1 MAKVEKEKGK
11 EEKGSGHYSSHFPFF
26 INTLYYSNIQILADI
41 SPETA
46 SFSLFLPAQKQIE

>member
-26 INTLYYSNIQILADI
+26 INTLYSVSYTHL
-41 SPETA
+41 T
-46 SFSLFLPAQKQIE
+46 LPTKRIV

>member
-26 INTLYYSNIQILADI
+26 INKKYKLELANPTVNEVADWVGRI
-41 SPETA
+41 
-46 SFSLFLPAQKQIE
+46 KN

>member
-26 INTLYYSNIQILADI
+26 INTLLNKDTTKKWNT
-41 SPETA
+41 E
-46 SFSLFLPAQKQIE
+46 E

>member
-26 INTLYYSNIQILADI
+26 INTLYWRTYHLKLL
-41 SPETA
+41 
-46 SFSLFLPAQKQIE
+46 LFRYFCLHKNK

>member
-26 INTLYYSNIQILADI
+26 INSLYYQSYNTGGHI
-41 SPETA
+41 T
-46 SFSLFLPAQKQIE
+46 

>member
-26 INTLYYSNIQILADI
+26 INTLYYQTYNTGGI
-41 SPETA
+41 PVTR
-46 SFSLFLPAQKQIE
+46 LFRLRSVPL